1 MHSFF
6 RRAKSYALVLPLVLL
21 AFIGPQLFE
30 LFGLIRLSSFATMA
44 LASLGLAFLWGY
56 LGILNLGHSAFFG
69 LGAYAYAIIAI
80 NVGGST
86 LAVAGAVIVPS
97 LFAVILGYYLFFGR
111 LTDVY
116 LGVITLCVTLV
127 LFSFLTSTADP
138 SYRIGSAVLGGFNG
152 ISAVPPLNWPG
163 RPNDFLSVE
172 ATFQLCFFAL
182 AATFAALVYLRNSS
196 MGRLMVAIRE
206 SELRSEL
213 LGYDVRR
220 YKLVAFVISAAVA
233 GLGGALFTSVNGY
246 VGPTAFDLNQASQF
260 LLWVIAGGLGSLG
273 GPMIA
278 SFAFQFL
285 ASSLGTMQTINIQ
298 LIFGAI
304 IIVFVLLKPRE
315 RLLAALANWQK
326 DVRPGSEVRASQAPA
341 AARGTEDALE

>member
-1 MHSFF
+1 MMGFF
-6 RRAKSYALVLPLVLL
+6 NRAKNYALVLPILLL
-21 AFIGPQLFE
+21 ALIGPHVFE
-30 LFGLIRLSSFATMA
+30 LFGLIQWSSFATMA
-44 LASLGLAFLWGY
+44 LAALGLAFLWGY

-69 LGAYAYAIIAI
+69 LGAYTYAIIAI
-80 NVGGST
+80 NLGGST
-86 LAVAGAVIVPS
+86 LAVLGAVLVPT

-111 LTDVY
+111 LSDVY

-138 SYRIGSAVLGGFNG
+138 AYRIGSAVLGGFNG

-172 ATFQLCFFAL
+172 ATFQLCLLAL
-182 AATFAALVYLRNSS
+182 AATFAMLVYLRNSS
-196 MGRLMVAIRE
+196 MGRIMIAVRE

-220 YKLVAFVISAAVA
+220 FKLVAFMISASVA

-246 VGPTAFDLNQASQF
+246 VGPTVFDLNQASQF

-273 GPMIA
+273 GPLLA

-285 ASSLGTMQTINIQ
+285 ASSLGTMQTINVQ
-298 LIFGAI
+298 LIFGTI

-315 RLLAALANWQK
+315 RLLGAVSKWK
-326 DVRPGSEVRASQAPA
+326 RGRPSMPKSRSVFSSV
-341 AARGTEDALE
+341 ARRETKESLE